1 MTRLVAYDL
10 SMTAPSPLP
19 HIARASFNSPLG
31 PMTLAA
37 SAQGLY
43 GVWFDG
49 QAHQPDPQHWE
60 VKPAHPVLQ
69 AAATQLAAYF
79 AAQRARFELPLDLSL
94 GTPFQQSVWERLRAI
109 PYGVTQ
115 SYGEIARYLGQPAAS
130 RAVGAAVGR
139 NPLSII
145 LPCHRVVG
153 SKSALTGYAG
163 GLERKIALLQLE
175 KAL

>member
-1 MTRLVAYDL
+1 MTQTTTSPRIERTAYK
-10 SMTAPSPLP
+10 
-19 HIARASFNSPLG
+19 SPLG
-31 PMTLAA
+31 SMTLAA
-37 SAQGLY
+37 SAQGLC

-49 QAHQPDPQHWE
+49 QQHQPDPQQWE
-60 VKPAHPVLQ
+60 VNPAHPVLQ
-69 AAATQLAAYF
+69 AACEQLTAYF
-79 AAQRARFELPLDLSL
+79 AAQTARFDLPLDLSL
-94 GTPFQQSVWERLRAI
+94 GTAFQQSVWERLRAI

-115 SYGEIARYLGQPAAS
+115 SYGEIARYLKQPAAS

-145 LPCHRVVG
+145 VPCHRVVG
-153 SKSALTGYAG
+153 SNGALTGYAG

>member
-1 MTRLVAYDL
+1 L
-10 SMTAPSPLP
+10 SMTAPSPLS

-145 LPCHRVVG
+145 VPCHRVVG
-153 SKSALTGYAG
+153 SKGALTGYAG

>member
-1 MTRLVAYDL
+1 MT
-10 SMTAPSPLP
+10 SPTPLP
-19 HIARASFNSPLG
+19 HIERTTYNSPLG

-37 SAQGLY
+37 SAIGLC

-49 QAHQPDPQHWE
+49 QAHQPDPQQWE
-60 VKPAHPVLQ
+60 MNTTQPVLQ
-69 AAATQLAAYF
+69 AACSQLAAYF
-79 AAQRARFELPLDLSL
+79 SARAARFSLPLDVSV

-145 LPCHRVVG
+145 VPCHRVVG
-153 SKSALTGYAG
+153 SNGALTGYAG

>member
-1 MTRLVAYDL
+1 MTSPAA
-10 SMTAPSPLP
+10 TAP
-19 HIARASFNSPLG
+19 IVRATYNSPLG
-31 PMTLAA
+31 TMTLAA
-37 SAQGLY
+37 STQGLC
-43 GVWFDG
+43 GLWFDG

-60 VKPAHPVLQ
+60 LMPTHPVLQ

-94 GTPFQQSVWERLRAI
+94 GTPFQQSVWQRLRAI

-115 SYGEIARYLGQPAAS
+115 SYGEIARYLEQPAAS

-139 NPLSII
+139 NALSII
-145 LPCHRVVG
+145 VPCHRVVG
-153 SKSALTGYAG
+153 STGALTGYAG

>member
-1 MTRLVAYDL
+1 MQCAAYDL
-10 SMTAPSPLP
+10 PMTIPTPSPR
-19 HIARASFNSPLG
+19 IARATFNSPLG
-31 PMTLAA
+31 TMTLAA
-37 SAQGLY
+37 STQGLC

-49 QAHQPDPQHWE
+49 QQHQPDPRHWE
-60 VKPAHPVLQ
+60 VLPTHPVLQ

-79 AAQRARFELPLDLSL
+79 AAQRARFTLPLDLSL
-94 GTPFQQSVWERLRAI
+94 GTPFQQSVWQRLQAI

-145 LPCHRVVG
+145 VPCHRVVG
-153 SKSALTGYAG
+153 SNGALTGYAG

>member
-1 MTRLVAYDL
+1 MTH
-10 SMTAPSPLP
+10 TTPSP
-19 HIARASFNSPLG
+19 HIELATYNSPLG
-31 PMTLAA
+31 TMTLAA
-37 SAQGLY
+37 SAQGLC

-49 QAHQPDPQHWE
+49 QAHQPDPQQWE
-60 VKPAHPVLQ
+60 MNTAHPVLQ
-69 AAATQLAAYF
+69 AACSQLAAYF
-79 AAQRARFELPLDLSL
+79 AAQAARFALPLDVSL
-94 GTPFQQSVWERLRAI
+94 GTPFQQSVWKRLQAI

-145 LPCHRVVG
+145 VPCHRVVG
-153 SKSALTGYAG
+153 SDGALTGYAG

>member
-1 MTRLVAYDL
+1 MQCAAYDL
-10 SMTAPSPLP
+10 PMTNPTLSPR
-19 HIARASFNSPLG
+19 IARAAFNSPLG
-31 PMTLAA
+31 TMTLAA
-37 SAQGLY
+37 STQGLC

-49 QAHQPDPQHWE
+49 QQHQPDQQHWE
-60 VKPAHPVLQ
+60 VLPTHPVLQ

-79 AAQRARFELPLDLSL
+79 AAQRARFTLPLDLSL
-94 GTPFQQSVWERLRAI
+94 GTPFQQSVWQRLQAI

-145 LPCHRVVG
+145 VPCHRVVG
-153 SKSALTGYAG
+153 SNGALTGYAG

>member
-1 MTRLVAYDL
+1 MTN
-10 SMTAPSPLP
+10 TAATP
-19 HIARASFNSPLG
+19 RWVRTTFNSPLG
-31 PMTLAA
+31 AMTLAA
-37 SAQGLY
+37 SAQGLC

-60 VKPAHPVLQ
+60 FVPTHPVLQ

-115 SYGEIARYLGQPAAS
+115 SYGDIARYLGQPAAS

-145 LPCHRVVG
+145 VPCHRVVG
-153 SKSALTGYAG
+153 STGALTGYAG

>member
-1 MTRLVAYDL
+1 MSTH
-10 SMTAPSPLP
+10 TTPSP
-19 HIARASFNSPLG
+19 HIERATFNSPLG
-31 PMTLAA
+31 TMTLAA
-37 SAQGLY
+37 SAQGLC
-43 GVWFDG
+43 GAWFDG
-49 QAHQPDPQHWE
+49 QAHQPDTQHWE
-60 VKPAHPVLQ
+60 LNPAHPVLQ
-69 AAATQLAAYF
+69 AACSQLTAYF
-79 AAQRARFELPLDLSL
+79 AAQAARFTLPLDFSL

-145 LPCHRVVG
+145 VPCHRVVG
-153 SKSALTGYAG
+153 SNGALTGYAG

>member
-1 MTRLVAYDL
+1 
-10 SMTAPSPLP
+10 
-19 HIARASFNSPLG
+19 
-31 PMTLAA
+31 MTLAA
-37 SAQGLY
+37 SPKGLC

-49 QAHQPDPQHWE
+49 QAHQPDPQQWE
-60 VKPAHPVLQ
+60 MNTTQPVLQ
-69 AAATQLAAYF
+69 AACSQLAAYF
-79 AAQRARFELPLDLSL
+79 SARAARFSLPLDVSL

-115 SYGEIARYLGQPAAS
+115 SYGEIALYLGQPAAS

-145 LPCHRVVG
+145 VPCHRVVG
-153 SKSALTGYAG
+153 SNGSLTGYAG
-163 GLERKIALLQLE
+163 GLERKITLLQLE